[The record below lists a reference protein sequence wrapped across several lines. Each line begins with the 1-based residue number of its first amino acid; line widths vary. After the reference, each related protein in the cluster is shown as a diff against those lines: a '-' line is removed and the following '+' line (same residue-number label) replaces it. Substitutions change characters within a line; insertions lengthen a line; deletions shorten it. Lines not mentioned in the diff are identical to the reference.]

1 VGAAVRA
8 AHAAL
13 TFPAVTADLDR
24 AADGVAATMDDLAP
38 SLAQVEQLLARA
50 KVEADEARR
59 RYERIRRAALL
70 ARYQAGE
77 SLLELADR
85 EGMDRRDARSLVRE
99 TAAAVG
105 VDLRTSSRGGRGVRR
120 RQEEQRGQLRLPLFL
135 LILGGLGKRW

>member
-1 VGAAVRA
+1 
-8 AHAAL
+8 
-13 TFPAVTADLDR
+13 
-24 AADGVAATMDDLAP
+24 MDDLAP

-105 VDLRTSSRGGRGVRR
+105 VDLRTSSGAAAACDAGRRSSAASCACR
-120 RQEEQRGQLRLPLFL
+120 SSC
-135 LILGGLGKRW
+135 